1 MLRLFPILTL
11 VFMVGPVTAGLIGTF
26 SPSFGI
32 LPALG
37 GDGASLDPWRA
48 LLAQPGLWQSVRLSL
63 FNGLAATAISVAIVM
78 LFCAAWQGTRIFR
91 AVQRL
96 LSPILSVPHATAAFG
111 LAFLIAP
118 SGWMARLV
126 APFMGWDRPPE
137 LAILHDPLGI
147 AMVIG
152 LVTKEIPFLFL
163 MTLAAL
169 PQADTERT
177 AQVTASLGY
186 GRITGWFKAT
196 LPRIYPQIRLP
207 VLAVLA
213 YSTSVV
219 DVAIILG
226 PTTPAPLAVRI
237 LGWLSDPDL
246 AKRFMASSGAVLQL
260 TLVLI
265 AMAVWLSAEKIVGVL
280 GRRAMVDGRRLA
292 HDGWLR
298 HVGAGLAIIA
308 VGAVILGLVVLFIW
322 SIAGFWAFP
331 DILPRNF
338 SLRLWRRE
346 FGALG
351 DSLLVT
357 LMIGVPS
364 VLIAVALVLGCLE
377 NEVRRGLQRHKAV
390 MWLIYLPLLVPQIS
404 FMFGLQVFFT
414 LIGLE
419 RTLTSVVLVHLVF
432 VLPYVFLSLSD
443 PFRALDPRY
452 GQTALCLGASPTQVF
467 WHVRLPLLTRA
478 VLTAMAVGLAV
489 TVGQYLPTLLIG
501 AGRFA
506 TVTTEAVALAAGGD
520 RRMIG
525 IYGLLQMLL
534 PFAGFAF
541 ALLIPAVVFAKR
553 RGMGGMG
560 DRGGNNAT

>member
-1 MLRLFPILTL
+1 MLRFVPIITIA
-11 VFMVGPVTAGLIGTF
+11 FMIGPVSAGLIGTLL
-26 SPSFGI
+26 PAFGI

-37 GDGASLDPWRA
+37 GTEPGLDPWAA
-48 LLAQPGLWQSVRLSL
+48 LFAQPGIWQSVRLSL
-63 FNGLAATAISVAIVM
+63 VNGLIASFVSVAIVM

-91 AVQRL
+91 AMQRI
-96 LSPILSVPHATAAFG
+96 LSPILAVPHATAAFG

-118 SGWMARLV
+118 SGWIARV
-126 APFMGWDRPPE
+126 IAQFAGWDRPPDI
-137 LAILHDPLGI
+137 AIIHDPLGI
-147 AMVIG
+147 AMIAG
-152 LVTKEIPFLFL
+152 LVAKEIPFLFL

-169 PQADTERT
+169 PQADTDRT
-177 AQVTASLGY
+177 AQITATLGY
-186 GRITGWFKAT
+186 GRIAGWFKAT

-246 AKRFMASSGAVLQL
+246 ALRFMASSAAILQLLVVVVAIGIWVAGERIIALAGRQIAANGQRFRHDGGMRAGSAVL
-260 TLVLI
+260 
-265 AMAVWLSAEKIVGVL
+265 AGLSA
-280 GRRAMVDGRRLA
+280 
-292 HDGWLR
+292 
-298 HVGAGLAIIA
+298 GAL
-308 VGAVILGLVVLFIW
+308 ILGLVVLLIW
-322 SIAGFWAFP
+322 SIAGFWGFP
-331 DILPRNF
+331 DILPRSF
-338 SLRLWRRE
+338 SLRLWQRE
-346 FGALG
+346 YDAIG
-351 DSLLVT
+351 SSLVT
-357 LMIGVPS
+357 TL
-364 VLIAVALVLGCLE
+364 LIAVPTVVIAIALVLGCLE
-377 NEVRRGLQRHKAV
+377 HETRSRHKPGRGAI
-390 MWLIYLPLLVPQIS
+390 WLIYLPLIVPQIS

-419 RTLTSVVLVHLVF
+419 RTLISVVLSHLVF

-452 GQTALCLGASPTQVF
+452 GQTALCLGASPMRVF

-506 TVTTEAVALAAGGD
+506 TVTTEAVALASGGD

-525 IYGLLQMLL
+525 IYGLLQMVL
-534 PFAGFAF
+534 PFAGFAC
-541 ALLIPAVVFAKR
+541 ALLIPAILFRHR
-553 RGMGGMG
+553 RGMNAQN
-560 DRGGNNAT
+560 RG